1 MGCPEPLRHQAAQV
15 DVGRGLAVVDL
26 RIDDNGGGWSK
37 VGFHVKDDGLH
48 VVGSLLQFPEP
59 LIGTCLI
66 LQSKDDEQPVDGFA
80 AMRPIFQQFLR
91 FLQADESLLEFVVA
105 EMIDSHL
112 VEFSDFENEMIYI
125 ITDITCVHHDLR

>member
-1 MGCPEPLRHQAAQV
+1 M
-15 DVGRGLAVVDL
+15 
-26 RIDDNGGGWSK
+26 
-37 VGFHVKDDGLH
+37 
-48 VVGSLLQFPEP
+48 
-59 LIGTCLI
+59 
-66 LQSKDDEQPVDGFA
+66 QSKDDEQPVDGFA